1 MNVMMEF
8 PLACGRGDL
17 IYVLNALDK
26 DSSIVHHARLAG
38 WTPIFYAVNSNQI
51 SVVNELLKCGA
62 DPHVKDTTGTSAYAI
77 AIQKGYKVIQC
88 LIENNGEL
96 PS

>member
-1 MNVMMEF
+1 MNVTMEF

-17 IYVLNALDK
+17 IYVLNALCEDP
-26 DSSIVHHARLAG
+26 SIVHHAKLAG

-77 AIQKGYKVIQC
+77 AIHKGYKVIQC
-88 LIENNGEL
+88 LIENNDVS
-96 PS
+96 P